1 MAPHA
6 RLGDEVRTGSWS
18 EISGRDE
25 PSWYLDP
32 LVAEQKRTVHLGVC
46 RRWCPNGVRRALKT
60 DLFEE
65 AFGDDALLPDL
76 LGASEIWLAM
86 DLAPGTVRK
95 ARLRAR
101 RPVPQFLAADARGL
115 PLRTASLDLV
125 LSTSTL
131 DHFDSRREFVAA
143 IAEIAR
149 VLRPGGRLV
158 LTIDNP
164 SNPLYWPLRWLG
176 RTRWVPFPFG
186 YSPSGPRL
194 REMLADAG
202 LEVIACETLIH
213 NPRIV
218 STVLFLA
225 LRRLLHS
232 RADRAIRGLL
242 AAFEVLE
249 RLPTR
254 GLTACFLATCAVRS
268 TMPPHNSS
276 APDVLRT

>member
-1 MAPHA
+1 MTA
-6 RLGDEVRTGSWS
+6 RSCWS
-18 EISGRDE
+18 EISDREE

-46 RRWCPNGVRRALKT
+46 RRWSPGGAKLALKT

-65 AFGDDALLPDL
+65 AFGEDALLPDL
-76 LGASEIWLAM
+76 YGTSETWLAM
-86 DLAPGTVRK
+86 DLAELTVRK
-95 ARLRAR
+95 ARLREPRPAAR
-101 RPVPQFLAADARGL
+101 FLVADARRL
-115 PLRTASLDLV
+115 PLRSASLDFV

-143 IAEIAR
+143 IAEVAR
-149 VLRPGGRLV
+149 VLRPGGRLI

-186 YSPSGPRL
+186 YSPSQSRL
-194 REMLADAG
+194 HELLAAAG
-202 LEVIACETLIH
+202 LEVVACETLIH

-218 STVLFLA
+218 STVLFIA
-225 LRRLLHS
+225 LRRLLRD
-232 RADRAIRGLL
+232 RADRAIRGFL
-242 AAFEVLE
+242 AAFEGLE

-254 GLTACFLATCAVRS
+254 GFTACFLATCAVRS
-268 TMPPHNSS
+268 TMPRHDPA
-276 APDVLRT
+276 APDVISA

>member
-1 MAPHA
+1 
-6 RLGDEVRTGSWS
+6 
-18 EISGRDE
+18 
-25 PSWYLDP
+25 
-32 LVAEQKRTVHLGVC
+32 
-46 RRWCPNGVRRALKT
+46 
-60 DLFEE
+60 
-65 AFGDDALLPDL
+65 
-76 LGASEIWLAM
+76 M
-86 DLAPGTVRK
+86 DLAPATVRK

-194 REMLADAG
+194 RSMLADAG

-268 TMPPHNSS
+268 TMPPHDSS
-276 APDVLRT
+276 ALDVLRT

>member
-1 MAPHA
+1 
-6 RLGDEVRTGSWS
+6 
-18 EISGRDE
+18 
-25 PSWYLDP
+25 
-32 LVAEQKRTVHLGVC
+32 
-46 RRWCPNGVRRALKT
+46 
-60 DLFEE
+60 
-65 AFGDDALLPDL
+65 
-76 LGASEIWLAM
+76 M

-143 IAEIAR
+143 ISEIAR

-268 TMPPHNSS
+268 TMPPHDSS

>member
-1 MAPHA
+1 
-6 RLGDEVRTGSWS
+6 
-18 EISGRDE
+18 
-25 PSWYLDP
+25 
-32 LVAEQKRTVHLGVC
+32 
-46 RRWCPNGVRRALKT
+46 
-60 DLFEE
+60 
-65 AFGDDALLPDL
+65 
-76 LGASEIWLAM
+76 M
-86 DLAPGTVRK
+86 DLARPPCARPGSERDDLC
-95 ARLRAR
+95 RSFSQRMRAGCR
-101 RPVPQFLAADARGL
+101 CEPRASISCCPRPRSITSIHAA
-115 PLRTASLDLV
+115 S
-125 LSTSTL
+125 S
-131 DHFDSRREFVAA
+131 SRRSRKLLACCVRGDAWSS
-143 IAEIAR
+143 
-149 VLRPGGRLV
+149 PS
-158 LTIDNP
+158 TIHRIR
-164 SNPLYWPLRWLG
+164 STGRWLG

-268 TMPPHNSS
+268 TMPPHDSS
-276 APDVLRT
+276 ALDVLRT

>member
-1 MAPHA
+1 V
-6 RLGDEVRTGSWS
+6 RL
-18 EISGRDE
+18 
-25 PSWYLDP
+25 
-32 LVAEQKRTVHLGVC
+32 
-46 RRWCPNGVRRALKT
+46 ALKT

-65 AFGDDALLPDL
+65 AFGEDALLPDL
-76 LGASEIWLAM
+76 LGTSETWLAM
-86 DLAPGTVRK
+86 DLAEVTVRK
-95 ARLRAR
+95 ARLRER
-101 RPVPQFLAADARGL
+101 RPAAKFLVADARRL
-115 PLRTASLDLV
+115 PLRSASLDLV

-176 RTRWVPFPFG
+176 GTGWLPFPLG
-186 YSPSGPRL
+186 YSPPRSSL
-194 REMLADAG
+194 RELLGAAG

-225 LRRLLHS
+225 LRRLLRD
-232 RADRAIRGLL
+232 RADLAIRGLL

-268 TMPPHNSS
+268 TMPPHDLE
-276 APDVLRT
+276 APDVIST